1 MTWRVMAR
9 SPSRPH
15 RVAATLQQVVQRFDP
30 ERRLDIYRVW
40 NAVVGTAIAARAQ
53 PQSVR
58 DGVLAVRVQ
67 GAAWMQ
73 ELQFAKEDIRQRL
86 NAALGA
92 ERIRDVYFVSGRVAP
107 VEPPARVAPPRAPME
122 AIPLPPLSDPRLA
135 AQMARIVR
143 AHQQRGRR
151 GPP

>member
-1 MTWRVMAR
+1 MAR
-9 SPSRPH
+9 APSRPN
-15 RVAATLQQVVQRFDP
+15 RVADTLQQVVQRFDP

-40 NAVVGTAIAARAQ
+40 SAVVGAAIAARAQ
-53 PQSVR
+53 PQSIR

-92 ERIRDVYFVSGRVAP
+92 DRIRDLYFVSGRVAP
-107 VEPPARVAPPRAPME
+107 AARPAAVAPPRGPAE
-122 AIPLPPLSDPRLA
+122 AIALPPLRDPRLA
-135 AQMARIVR
+135 ALMARIVR

-151 GPP
+151 QD

>member
-1 MTWRVMAR
+1 MAR
-9 SPSRPH
+9 PPSRPH

-30 ERRLDIYRVW
+30 ERRLDIYRIW
-40 NAVVGTAIAARAQ
+40 GTVVGAAIAARAQ

-92 ERIRDVYFVSGRVAP
+92 ERIRDIYFVSGRVAP
-107 VEPPARVAPPRAPME
+107 AAPPPPVAPPRPPME
-122 AIPLPPLSDPRLA
+122 AIPLPTLRDPRLA
-135 AQMARIVR
+135 AVMARIVR
-143 AHQQRGRR
+143 AHRQRGRR
-151 GPP
+151 EEED